1 MDTPSHEPTAAT
13 LPLTVLRCVIA
24 EDEPIA
30 REHLRALIDGH
41 ERLRVVGEAADG
53 QTAVTLVNALQ
64 PDVLFLDIRMPGR
77 DGFDVLAQLSH
88 HPQVVFTTAHDT
100 HAVQAFELGAVDYL
114 LKPFGALRFA
124 TAVSRLRDRAGI
136 ADVAPL
142 LRLRE
147 VHEQRD
153 RPLERV
159 FVRTGQRLVP
169 VRLADVSRLDA
180 DGDYVA
186 LVVEGRRHL
195 LGMTLSAL
203 LPRLD
208 PARFVRIHRSH
219 VVNLDYV
226 RAIRPHDAGRYEVE
240 LLDDTRIVASRS
252 GTQILRGITG

>member
-1 MDTPSHEPTAAT
+1 MNTEPEV
-13 LPLTVLRCVIA
+13 PEVSLRCVIA

-30 REHLRALIDGH
+30 RAHLRALIDAH
-41 ERLRVVGEAADG
+41 EQLRVVGEAADG
-53 QTAVTLVNALQ
+53 HTAVTLVNALA
-64 PDVLFLDIRMPGR
+64 PDVLFLDVRMPGR
-77 DGFDVLAQLSH
+77 DGFDVLTQLSH
-88 HPQVVFTTAHDT
+88 HPHVVFTTAHDT

-124 TAVSRLRDRAGI
+124 TAVTRLLDRTGVTAEVTPLARLQEVQPAAG
-136 ADVAPL
+136 
-142 LRLRE
+142 
-147 VHEQRD
+147 

-169 VRLADVSRLDA
+169 VRLAEVSQIDA

-208 PARFVRIHRSH
+208 HSKFVRIHRSH
-219 VVNLDYV
+219 VINLDFV
-226 RAIRPHDAGRYEVE
+226 AAIRPHDAGRYRVE
-240 LLDDTRIVASRS
+240 MRDGSIIVASRS
-252 GTQILRGITG
+252 GTQELRLVTG